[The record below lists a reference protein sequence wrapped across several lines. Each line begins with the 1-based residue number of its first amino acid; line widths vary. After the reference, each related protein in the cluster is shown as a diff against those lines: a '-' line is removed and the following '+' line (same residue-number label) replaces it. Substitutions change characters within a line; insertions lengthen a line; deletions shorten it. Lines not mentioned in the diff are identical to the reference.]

1 MKRKLHRKINRE
13 QIPRYLNERKIK
25 VEKQSIYSIT
35 LEELTRWLTDNKQK
49 AFRAKQIW
57 KFLYE
62 QRVES
67 FSAMHNIGKELQDL
81 LALHFQMLAVE
92 KEVIQKSK
100 DGTIKFLFRL
110 SDGELIETVLM
121 RQKYGNSVCVTTQV
135 GCNIGCSFCA
145 SGLLK
150 KQRDLSAGEIVSQIL
165 YVQKY
170 LDEFEI
176 EQRVSHI
183 VVMGIGEPFDNYEN
197 LMKFL
202 RVINDPHG
210 LAIGAR
216 HITVSTSGIV
226 PKIYEF
232 AEEGLQV
239 NLAISLHAP
248 NNELRTKLM
257 RINGVFPL
265 EKLLPAV
272 WSYVEKTNRRVTFEY
287 IMIDGFN
294 DRKQEAV
301 ELVALIPKEL
311 RHMVYVNLIPYNPVN
326 EHIGYKR
333 AKHENIMAFY
343 DILKKNGIIVVTRQE
358 QGSDIDAACGQLRA
372 QKMKKE

>member
-1 MKRKLHRKINRE
+1 M
-13 QIPRYLNERKIK
+13 
-25 VEKQSIYSIT
+25 EKQSIYSIT